1 MPEAVDVA
9 EQAST
14 MCKCKCSGVCG
25 MGVRTYLPIPPNTSD
40 PQTNQ
45 TDRNVMFDCV
55 IAPDCNIFI
64 LSKEGNQIM

>member
-1 MPEAVDVA
+1 MCFTTALTLITKVITREGGTENMPEAVDVA

-25 MGVRTYLPIPPNTSD
+25 VGVRTYLPISPNTSD

-45 TDRNVMFDCV
+45 IN
-55 IAPDCNIFI
+55 
-64 LSKEGNQIM
+64 